1 MWICVLWRKS
11 RKVRLASC
19 ARRSHLSLP
28 PLPLNY
34 VNTFL
39 SDVIG
44 RSDGHHASFGH
55 TFSITRLTV
64 IPPRLRVHASTCFF
78 ETRVFHPP
86 YLFIPLNS
94 LRFDSC
100 RSIAPFP
107 SFSWNEIIEANI
119 QVAPFFR
126 KLLFIRS
133 TRGVCID
140 FYKIKL
146 VEG

>member
-1 MWICVLWRKS
+1 M
-11 RKVRLASC
+11 
-19 ARRSHLSLP
+19 LSAGLTVTTLP
-28 PLPLNY
+28 SA
-34 VNTFL
+34 TRFL
-39 SDVIG
+39 L
-44 RSDGHHASFGH
+44 R
-55 TFSITRLTV
+55 V

-78 ETRVFHPP
+78 EPRVFHPP

>member
-78 ETRVFHPP
+78 EPRVFHPP

-107 SFSWNEIIEANI
+107 SFSWNEIIEYSGCSVLSKIVIHTLN
-119 QVAPFFR
+119 
-126 KLLFIRS
+126 S
-133 TRGVCID
+133 RGVHR
-140 FYKIKL
+140 FL
-146 VEG
+146 QN